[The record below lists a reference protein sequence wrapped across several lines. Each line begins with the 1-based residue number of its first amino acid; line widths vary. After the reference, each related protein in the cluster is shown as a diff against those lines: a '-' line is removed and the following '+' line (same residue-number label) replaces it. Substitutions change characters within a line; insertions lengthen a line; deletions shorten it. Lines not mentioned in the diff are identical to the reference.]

1 MRPGTILPCYQQVN
15 LTRARDPI
23 GKPTLGQRSTS
34 QKHVTSMS
42 CKLKPA
48 IWSRG
53 TGQRIACFDRCQL
66 IIAGM
71 SNIKEVHGKL
81 RLYVS
86 FLEYG
91 CHVGQ
96 LCRRRRHRRA
106 YAPTSNTASQDNH
119 EKINSWVSFIFP
131 LHDEYGAPLGGP
143 LGRRSSAN
151 NMGFSCRQLAPET
164 TFFSCR

>member
-1 MRPGTILPCYQQVN
+1 
-15 LTRARDPI
+15 
-23 GKPTLGQRSTS
+23 
-34 QKHVTSMS
+34 MS
-42 CKLKPA
+42 CKLEPT

-53 TGQRIACFDRCQL
+53 TGQRIVCFDRCQL

-81 RLYVS
+81 KLYVS

-91 CHVGQ
+91 RHVGQ
-96 LCRRRRHRRA
+96 LRPRRRRA

-143 LGRRSSAN
+143 LGRRSSAL
-151 NMGFSCRQLAPET
+151 SLI
-164 TFFSCR
+164 

>member
-1 MRPGTILPCYQQVN
+1 
-15 LTRARDPI
+15 
-23 GKPTLGQRSTS
+23 
-34 QKHVTSMS
+34 MS
-42 CKLKPA
+42 CKLEPA

-66 IIAGM
+66 VIAGM

-81 RLYVS
+81 RLCVS

-91 CHVGQ
+91 RHLGAT
-96 LCRRRRHRRA
+96 RRRRA

-131 LHDEYGAPLGGP
+131 LHDEYGAALGGP
-143 LGRRSSAN
+143 SGRRSSA
-151 NMGFSCRQLAPET
+151 MTQTAQTAEFSADQT
-164 TFFSCR
+164 SQK